1 MTALV
6 MNTMSSMESILRTL
20 ITGYAIAT
28 GKIEQR
34 MIENRTR
41 QALAYLSD
49 REIKDIGLLR
59 NQLERE
65 KFK

>member
-6 MNTMSSMESILRTL
+6 MNTMGTLESALRTL

-28 GKIEQR
+28 GKIKQQF
-34 MIENRTR
+34 IHNRTR

-49 REIKDIGLLR
+49 RELKDIGLTR
-59 NQLERE
+59 DQLERGQ
-65 KFK
+65 F

>member
-6 MNTMSSMESILRTL
+6 MNTMSSMESVLRTL

-28 GKIEQR
+28 GKIKQR

-49 REIKDIGLLR
+49 RELKDIGLTR
-59 NQLERE
+59 EQLERGQ
-65 KFK
+65 F